1 MKVEPIKSLK
11 GELTIPGDKSITHRA
26 IIFGALSD
34 GKCLIENIGIGQ
46 DNLSTIGVFK
56 NLGVKIKREKHFCKI
71 NGVGL
76 HGLKE
81 PLSVLNARNSGTTI
95 RIVSGVLSAQ
105 NFFSIITG
113 DKYLVRRPM
122 RRIIEPLTLMG
133 AKIWGRENNGFPP
146 LAIIGNK
153 HLKGISYELNIASAQ
168 VKSAILMAGM
178 YADGETS
185 VTEPYKSRDH
195 TERLMKYL
203 EVPIKIQDRSVSING
218 IKSIPNFS
226 LKVPGDISSAAFF
239 IVAATLLKN
248 SEIIIKNVSLNSTRI
263 GIIDA
268 LLNMGADIAFENVRE
283 ECGEPV
289 GDIIVKGVEKL
300 KPVKIKGDMIPRI
313 IDEIPILAVASA
325 FADGTTIIEDASE
338 LRVKESDRIR
348 SIVDGLRSLGV
359 DVEELPSGMIIHGKN
374 KFQFGKVHSRGDHRI
389 AMAFYVFGICSPYG
403 LEIDDVKSVNISFP
417 EFFDKMRSLINA

>member
-1 MKVEPIKSLK
+1 MKIEPVKFLK

-26 IIFGALSD
+26 IIFGALSK
-34 GKCLIENIGIGQ
+34 GKCIIENIGIGQ
-46 DNLSTIGVFK
+46 DNLSTINVFK
-56 NLGVKIKREKHFCKI
+56 NLGVNIKREKKICKI

-81 PLSVLNARNSGTTI
+81 PQSVLNARNSGTTI

-105 NFFSIITG
+105 NFFSVITG

-122 RRIIEPLTLMG
+122 KRIIEPLTLMG
-133 AKIWGRENNGFPP
+133 AKIFGRENNKFPP

-178 YADGETS
+178 YAEGDTK

-203 EVPIKIQDRSVSING
+203 GIPIETQDRSVSIKGVN
-218 IKSIPNFS
+218 SIPNFNI
-226 LKVPGDISSAAFF
+226 KVPGDISSAAFF
-239 IVAATLLKN
+239 IVAATLLKG
-248 SEIIIKNVSLNSTRI
+248 SEITIKNISLNHTRT

-268 LLNMGADIAFENVRE
+268 LLDMGANITFENVRE

-300 KPVKIKGDMIPRI
+300 KSVEVKGNMIPRI
-313 IDEIPILAVASA
+313 IDEIPILAVAAS
-325 FADGTTIIEDASE
+325 FADGTTIIDDASE
-338 LRVKESDRIR
+338 LRVKESDRIK

-359 DVEELPSGMIIHGKN
+359 NVEELPSGMIIHGNN
-374 KFQFGKVHSRGDHRI
+374 KFQFGKVFTRGDHRI

-403 LEIDDVKSVNISFP
+403 LELDEIKSVNISFP

>member
-1 MKVEPIKSLK
+1 MKIEPVKFLK
-11 GELTIPGDKSITHRA
+11 GEVTIPGDKSITHRA
-26 IIFGALSD
+26 IIFGALSE

-46 DNLSTIGVFK
+46 DNLSTISVFK
-56 NLGVKIKREKHFCKI
+56 NLGVKIKRESNFCII

-81 PLSVLNARNSGTTI
+81 PKSVLNARNSGTTI
-95 RIVSGVLSAQ
+95 RIVSGVLAAQ
-105 NFFSIITG
+105 NFFSVITG

-122 RRIIEPLTLMG
+122 KRIIEPLTLMG
-133 AKIWGRENNGFPP
+133 ARIWGRQNNGFPP

-168 VKSAILMAGM
+168 VKSSILMAGM
-178 YADGETS
+178 YADGDTS

-203 EVPIKIQDRSVSING
+203 GIPIEIQKRSVSIKGVNN
-218 IKSIPNFS
+218 IPSFN

-248 SEIIIKNVSLNSTRI
+248 SEIVIKNVSLNSTRI

-268 LLNMGADIAFENVRE
+268 LLNMGAYITLENVRE

-300 KPVKIKGDMIPRI
+300 KPVEIKGDMIPRI
-313 IDEIPILAVASA
+313 IDEIPILAVAAA
-325 FADGTTIIEDASE
+325 FADGTTIIDDASE

-374 KFQFGKVHSRGDHRI
+374 KFRFGKVHTKGDHRI
-389 AMAFYVFGICSPYG
+389 AMAFYVFGICSPNG
-403 LEIDDVKSVNISFP
+403 LELDDLKAANVSFP
-417 EFFDKMRSLINA
+417 EFFYKMRSLINA